1 MPDQLYDLHSA
12 YGNEAQLKECIAAL
26 RAAGISAIADI
37 VINHRCADEQD
48 ESGRWNCYRDKV
60 PHDGPSMAWSRAA
73 IAKYG
78 SGDIYGGCG
87 RAGKVMEVEL
97 LVLAAP
103 SRSVLDVLQQFV
115 LQAKQFELLPRL
127 LLSCSVVLQTVEAS
141 VGEVRPILITTT
153 WK

>member
-87 RAGKVMEVEL
+87 RAGKVMEAEL
-97 LVLAAP
+97 LVLAALQEACWMYFSSSS
-103 SRSVLDVLQQFV
+103 SRPNSLSCYPGCCYLVLWCCRQWR
-115 LQAKQFELLPRL
+115 RL
-127 LLSCSVVLQTVEAS
+127 LGRCAQS
-141 VGEVRPILITTT
+141 
-153 WK
+153 